1 MEYNRHTA
9 TSTLTNYILAA
20 WLLILPLIICSLFLI
35 NTAFADTKKI
45 AITEIVE
52 HPSLQQAKQGIL
64 DVLAENGYEIGK
76 NLKIIDKNAQGSIAT
91 ALLIAKQFVP
101 LEPDVIVPISTPS
114 AQSVVK
120 MVSGTNIPV
129 VFSSVADPVAA
140 GIVADLTR
148 AEENITGAMD
158 YPLIDEEIRLIEAI
172 LPRAKTIGFLYN
184 AGEANSVKTVELM
197 KKAIKGR
204 FQYVDSQV
212 TNSTV
217 LSQAF
222 NTLIGRVDAIYIPSD
237 NTVFSA
243 MPKLVQ
249 MSQKHKLPV
258 FSSDPDSVKL
268 GVLACIGYSQYAVGR
283 TAGKL
288 LVRILSGERAIVV
301 EKPTEAQ
308 IFINK
313 KTAAIMGISIP
324 DKLLGIKTDIV
335 GLDDE

>member
-1 MEYNRHTA
+1 M
-9 TSTLTNYILAA
+9 
-20 WLLILPLIICSLFLI
+20 
-35 NTAFADTKKI
+35 
-45 AITEIVE
+45 
-52 HPSLQQAKQGIL
+52 
-64 DVLAENGYEIGK
+64 
-76 NLKIIDKNAQGSIAT
+76 
-91 ALLIAKQFVP
+91 
-101 LEPDVIVPISTPS
+101 
-114 AQSVVK
+114 
-120 MVSGTNIPV
+120 
-129 VFSSVADPVAA
+129 FSSVADPVAA